1 MLLVVGNLRN
11 MCACERTCTPG
22 RAREKRRGSG
32 PPADDDNLSG
42 LTTPLDTLACF
53 GLRVKAVIIDLF
65 WVTLAAKRLLK
76 QNLITII

>member
-1 MLLVVGNLRN
+1 M
-11 MCACERTCTPG
+11 RTCAPVC
-22 RAREKRRGSG
+22 ASVRGGSEPPTSLHS

-53 GLRVKAVIIDLF
+53 GRGVKAVIIDLF